1 LCAQYPQKTIAVRAD
16 LLYFSFAMQEPD
28 QNADD
33 VAASER
39 ARQRAKKT
47 PKSHGGK
54 KPNEQ

>member
-1 LCAQYPQKTIAVRAD
+1 LCAQYPQKTIAVRGD
-16 LLYFSFAMQEPD
+16 LFYFSFAMQEPD

-54 KPNEQ
+54 KSNEQ